1 MSLSTRVTINAARRE
16 TSPVNPETRVKNN
29 RTKICRHKENQVV
42 YLRAHQLLLLLLLE
56 EFRVLMLIDLARWHL
71 LRMAPRPGTGSTR
84 LWHSAGGRRPLPQT
98 LLSEID
104 GLGLRD
110 RAVGVSL
117 ISRRPGLILRLLLI
131 EVHAL
136 LRRDRH
142 DRFQIT
148 RELHMLAR

>member
-1 MSLSTRVTINAARRE
+1 MRQ
-16 TSPVNPETRVKNN
+16 K
-29 RTKICRHKENQVV
+29 RTKICRDKDNNP
-42 YLRAHQLLLLLLLE
+42 YLLRAHQLLLLLEKL
-56 EFRVLMLIDLARWHL
+56 RVLMLIDLARWHL
-71 LRMAPRPGTGSTR
+71 LRMAPRSRAGSARLRHSTGGR
-84 LWHSAGGRRPLPQT
+84 GRRPLPQT

-117 ISRRPGLILRLLLI
+117 ISRRPSRILRLLLI

-142 DRFQIT
+142 DRFQIARDLQVLT
-148 RELHMLAR
+148 RRHLQQTRFFAL

>member
-1 MSLSTRVTINAARRE
+1 M
-16 TSPVNPETRVKNN
+16 
-29 RTKICRHKENQVV
+29 
-42 YLRAHQLLLLLLLE
+42 LLLLDEL
-56 EFRVLMLIDLARWHL
+56 RVLMLIDLARWHL
-71 LRMAPRPGTGSTR
+71 LRMAPRPGAGSAR
-84 LWHSAGGRRPLPQT
+84 LRHSAGGRRPLPQT

-117 ISRRPGLILRLLLI
+117 IGRRPGLILRLLLI

-148 RELHMLAR
+148 RELHMLARRHLQRNEIRYFRIVVRPQIAGIEIYAR